1 MIQILI
7 AEDDDNNLQLLQDAA
22 QVHGVKISI
31 SKDGLDAFRKVRAQK
46 FDLIVLRDSLPKI
59 SGLQL
64 TNAIRELQNNGNAP
78 IFIYSEDPESS
89 AENFKKYS
97 HVHLLKRGQKSPE
110 LTAFLKSLSSPIKK
124 EDESLAAIRVDVRIV
139 NQFIE
144 ATEYSMRMFG
154 GCQEILPQAIEA
166 MNQSEKLSHVTI
178 SGAIAILSTMFAG
191 SVLICFPEQTFLK
204 VVSNVFGEQQTEIN
218 KENSDAAG
226 ELINIIYGQAKTV
239 LVDDLNIDFMKSR
252 SYALEG
258 VAKVKSFQTSASF
271 VVPFESELG
280 PFYLIVSFDTIKD
293 NKKVAA

>member
-1 MIQILI
+1 VIHILI
-7 AEDDDNNLQLLQDAA
+7 AEDDENSLQLLQDAA

-31 SKDGLDAFRKVRAQK
+31 SRDGLDAFRKVRAQK

-64 TNAIRELQNNGNAP
+64 TNAIRELQNNGSAP
-78 IFIYSEDPESS
+78 IFIYCEDPVAS
-89 AENFKKYS
+89 AENFKKYL
-97 HVHLLKRGQKSPE
+97 HVQLLKRGQKSPE
-110 LTAFLKSLSSPIKK
+110 LTAFLKSLISPTKK
-124 EDESLAAIRVDVRIV
+124 EEESLAAIRVDVRIV

-144 ATEYSMRMFG
+144 ATEYSMKMFG
-154 GCQEILPQAIEA
+154 GCQEIHAQAIET
-166 MNQSEKLSHVTI
+166 MSQCEKLSHVAI

-204 VVSNVFGEQQTEIN
+204 VVSNVFGESQTEIN
-218 KENSDAAG
+218 KDNSDATG

-252 SYALEG
+252 SYAVEG
-258 VAKVKSFQTSASF
+258 MEKVKSFQTSASF

-280 PFYLIVSFDTIKD
+280 PFYLIVSFDTIKQ
-293 NKKVAA
+293 NKIAA